1 MATQTRVLQV
11 YVQTLVTNLP
21 PFSRKLNVVFD
32 VGALNGVFGLGV
44 ALYLQELEKQHKVEV
59 DQVSGCSI
67 GAVVAL
73 WYLCGC
79 PLQPL
84 NHIEEMFRLYKN
96 TARLATF
103 QDRLPIFVAALVAE
117 VGADAGADAEAG
129 KEQTFLQLINK
140 RLHLNYYD
148 TVRQR
153 QVVRTRYK
161 SVAHLMRCLLRT
173 AHIPYII
180 DGKATRDGRY
190 MDGMFPCIPL
200 RKEILKKEKKDFEK
214 KDFVKEKEKDFVK
227 EKEKDFVKEKKEKDF
242 VKEHLTLFVKL
253 VTLQNVKRTFLVNQE
268 HDLQYRLLAGVND
281 ANEFFTTGSSDMCTY
296 VEKWNV
302 LQKVAAD
309 TRDFFLLKILGF
321 LNFLYRYLPPNVKVK
336 KLLRWMLQKLFS
348 CNL

>member
-1 MATQTRVLQV
+1 MRPLLYLYVAMANQTRVLQV

-117 VGADAGADAEAG
+117 VGACADAGAGAGTEAG
-129 KEQTFLQLINK
+129 A
-140 RLHLNYYD
+140 
-148 TVRQR
+148 
-153 QVVRTRYK
+153 
-161 SVAHLMRCLLRT
+161 S
-173 AHIPYII
+173 
-180 DGKATRDGRY
+180 
-190 MDGMFPCIPL
+190 
-200 RKEILKKEKKDFEK
+200 
-214 KDFVKEKEKDFVK
+214 
-227 EKEKDFVKEKKEKDF
+227 
-242 VKEHLTLFVKL
+242 
-253 VTLQNVKRTFLVNQE
+253 
-268 HDLQYRLLAGVND
+268 
-281 ANEFFTTGSSDMCTY
+281 TGPGEGTY
-296 VEKWNV
+296 
-302 LQKVAAD
+302 
-309 TRDFFLLKILGF
+309 T
-321 LNFLYRYLPPNVKVK
+321 
-336 KLLRWMLQKLFS
+336 
-348 CNL
+348 